1 MATEKILIVDDE
13 QPICNAISR
22 LMAFSGFETSQ
33 ANTAE
38 AALKILS
45 DKRFDLVIS
54 DHCMPGMKGLD
65 FLMQIKKDWPET
77 ERILMSGY
85 ADLNTVVDAINKGE
99 ICRFIIKPWDSDE
112 LRKMIEEIFWR
123 RRMVKSL
130 KADDEQTY
138 LTLAKM
144 VELKDPYTKG
154 HCERVANFSLAIAE
168 RIGLDGERLDQIRCG
183 SWLHDCGKVGVPEKI
198 LNYAGRLCDT
208 DFEFIKKHPEWGAE
222 VCKQAGLST
231 PVINIVKYH
240 HEHFTGGGYPYG
252 LQGEQ
257 IPLEARIVAV
267 ADVFDAL
274 TSTRPYRKNFSVQ
287 KTRGIMTDMKK
298 DVLDP
303 ELTDIF
309 FEWLDDGEQ
318 EIAVGDGLN
327 HFKL

>member
-13 QPICNAISR
+13 RPICSAISR

-33 ANTAE
+33 ANDAE
-38 AALKILS
+38 AALDLLS
-45 DKRFDLVIS
+45 KEAFDLVIS

-65 FLMQIKKDWPET
+65 FLMRVKKDWPES

-85 ADLNTVVDAINKGE
+85 ADLHTVVDAINKGE

-168 RIGLDGERLDQIRCG
+168 KIGLDEQMLKDIRCG

-198 LNYAGRLCDT
+198 LNYAGRLCET
-208 DFEFIKKHPEWGAE
+208 DFEFIKKHPEWGAD

-274 TSTRPYRKNFSVQ
+274 TSTRPYRKYYTVA
-287 KTRGIMTDMKK
+287 KTREIMTEMKE

-303 ELTDIF
+303 ELTEVF
-309 FEWLDDGEQ
+309 FEYLDETHNDV
-318 EIAVGDGLN
+318 AVGDGLN